1 MSGRIPI
8 LILGLVIAT
17 ASCNNPQNKQSD
29 NNITTTTTMCNKIT
43 PEELAAIR
51 IPLDLYVQAAIDG
64 DSKTARPAFA
74 DGATISHAENDTLI
88 CLPIRTLFDYY
99 DETGRQPA
107 SYEISDVSIANDVAM
122 VRIESTFGNARFC
135 DMFTLVKAGGEWKI
149 ISKIFSVK

>member
-1 MSGRIPI
+1 M
-8 LILGLVIAT
+8 A
-17 ASCNNPQNKQSD
+17 
-29 NNITTTTTMCNKIT
+29 
-43 PEELAAIR
+43 
-51 IPLDLYVQAAIDG
+51 
-64 DSKTARPAFA
+64 TARPAFA